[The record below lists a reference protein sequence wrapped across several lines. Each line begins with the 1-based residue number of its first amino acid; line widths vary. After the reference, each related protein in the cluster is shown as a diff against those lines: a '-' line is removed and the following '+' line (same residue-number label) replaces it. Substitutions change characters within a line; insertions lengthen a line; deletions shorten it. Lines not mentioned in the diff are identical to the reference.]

1 MESSVVIEIAGFAT
15 ALISSCIVTAV
26 SYGVMKEKVRTLEAR
41 LDNAVLESRV
51 DRKDLRE
58 EQKNFVTHSHLET
71 VIAPIKE
78 LLSEVKVDTKDILR
92 RLK

>member
-1 MESSVVIEIAGFAT
+1 MDSSLAVEIAGFSA

-26 SYGVMKEKVRTLEAR
+26 SYGVMKEKVRTLETR
-41 LDNAVLESRV
+41 LEGAVQESKA

-58 EQKNFVTHSHLET
+58 EQKSFVTHAHLET